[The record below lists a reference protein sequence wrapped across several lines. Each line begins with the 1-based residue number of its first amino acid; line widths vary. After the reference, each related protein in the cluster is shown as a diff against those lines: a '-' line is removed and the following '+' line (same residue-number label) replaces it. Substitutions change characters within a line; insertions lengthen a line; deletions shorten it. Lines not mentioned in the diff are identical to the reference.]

1 MNAHRVEATLE
12 SDGKLTLSELP
23 FQAGDTVE
31 VIILARTAESDGRR
45 QYPLRGKPVEYRE
58 PTEPVAR
65 DDWEVNR

>member
-31 VIILARTAESDGRR
+31 VIILARTTESNGQR
-45 QYPLRGKPVEYRE
+45 YPLRGKPVEYRE
-58 PTEPVAR
+58 PTEPVAQ
-65 DDWEVNR
+65 DDWESNR

>member
-31 VIILARTAESDGRR
+31 VIILARAAEAKGR
-45 QYPLRGKPVEYRE
+45 QMYPLRGKPVAYLD

-65 DDWEVNR
+65 DDWEALK

>member
-31 VIILARTAESDGRR
+31 VIILARATKSNGRH

-58 PTEPVAR
+58 PTEPVAQ
-65 DDWEVNR
+65 DDWESNR

>member
-31 VIILARTAESDGRR
+31 VIILGRTTESNGRR
-45 QYPLRGKPVEYRE
+45 YPLRGKPVEYRE
-58 PTEPVAR
+58 PTEPVTQ
-65 DDWEVNR
+65 DDWESNR